1 MNRVIFTKEDM
12 MNNAM
17 KTLGLENTW
26 VIAFCNAC
34 ELGILSHEALELLYI
49 AKMKE
54 IKEGE

>member
-1 MNRVIFTKEDM
+1 MDRVILTKEDM

-17 KTLGLENTW
+17 KTLGLENPW

-54 IKEGE
+54 I